1 MCRSLGGFFCECALE
16 STAGLWASSYLVQR
30 RGVPVQTA
38 AGAGALFYLGITLG
52 RLLAGCF
59 AERIGDR
66 KMIGSGLC
74 IAAAGILLLPVSA
87 YAAACGFFVIGF
99 GCAPVYPCQIHDAAV
114 RFRGT
119 DTQTLIGVQMAC
131 AYLGTTLM
139 PPLFGMLAEHTGFS
153 LLPLFLLCF
162 LRGAYQKKQEDSNDH

>member
-1 MCRSLGGFFCECALE
+1 MMSE
-16 STAGLWASSYLVQR
+16 
-30 RGVPVQTA
+30 
-38 AGAGALFYLGITLG
+38 LG
-52 RLLAGCF
+52 R
-59 AERIGDR
+59 ET
-66 KMIGSGLC
+66 
-74 IAAAGILLLPVSA
+74 VSA

-139 PPLFGMLAEHTGFS
+139 PPLFGMLAVFTAELACPVMPWLLSFSAGAMLCVTAHELCPAARGKAGSLGYIGGFA
-153 LLPLFLLCF
+153 LMMALDVAL
-162 LRGAYQKKQEDSNDH
+162 G